1 MNLIQEFSLE
11 CDVLV
16 AGGGLSG
23 VCCALSAAR
32 NGAQVILV
40 QDRPVLGGN
49 ASSEIRMHVVG
60 ADCHGNRGELLSCEA
75 REGGLIEEIR
85 LDLSVNNV
93 QRSPSL
99 FDVLLYDKCRSEK
112 NLRLLLNAT
121 LRAVTQEGLR
131 LVEAEVS
138 QETTEKVFRIR
149 AKQFVDC
156 TGDGRLGAEAGA
168 DFRMGREAESEF
180 GESMALPVADLH
192 TLGSS
197 LLLTASRR
205 ETPTPFRKPAWAR
218 HFEAE
223 DLAQRLHLRPGQEA
237 SGLGY
242 GFWWLEWG
250 GHLDTIRDNEEIRDE
265 LLAIVLGVWD
275 HIKNSGLYPGVEFW
289 ALDWVGY
296 VPGKRES
303 RRFLG
308 PHVLTQQDVQEA
320 PAYPDS
326 IAYGGWWIDLHP
338 VGGVDAPSEPPCVQ
352 HHIDYIFD
360 VPLRCC
366 FSRNIPNLWMA
377 GRNISATHVAF
388 ASTRVMA
395 TCALIGEGVGVA
407 VAAAVR
413 HGVDPADIVARPELI
428 GEVQQTLLRQDA
440 FLIGIPNRDP
450 KDLARRAIVS
460 ASSEAADGPAAN
472 VLSGYTRSVHG
483 KGGAPKGRAVAG
495 THRWI
500 SAPGLPASLELRW
513 KEPIVARE
521 IRVVFDTGQHRELTF
536 SLSEGTNRK
545 ILWGAGQP
553 ETAKDYQLVGIAPD
567 GTEKE
572 LATVEDNY
580 RRLCIHPLPEPTT
593 LSALRLVVTAT
604 NGAPE
609 ARVLEVRVY

>member
-1 MNLIQEFSLE
+1 MTQEMTLE

-16 AGGGLSG
+16 AGGGLAG

-32 NGAQVILV
+32 NGARVIMV

-60 ADCHGNRGELLSCEA
+60 ADCHGARGELLSCEA

-112 NLRLLLNAT
+112 NLQLLLNAT
-121 LRAVTQEGLR
+121 LRAVKQDGLR
-131 LVEAEVS
+131 LLEAEIS
-138 QETTEKVFRIR
+138 QETTEKLFKIR

-168 DFRMGREAESEF
+168 DFRMGREAQSEF
-180 GESMALPVADLH
+180 GESMALPVADQH

-197 LLLTASRR
+197 LLFTANRR
-205 ETPTPFRKPAWAR
+205 ETPVPFRKPAWAR
-218 HFEAE
+218 SFKAE
-223 DLAQRLHLRPGQEA
+223 DLTHRLHLRPGKEA
-237 SGLGY
+237 GGLGY

-250 GHLDTIRDNEEIRDE
+250 GQLDTIRDNEAIRDE

-275 HIKNSGLYPGVEFW
+275 HIKNSGAYPGAEFW
-289 ALDWVGY
+289 ALDWIGF

-308 PHVLTQQDVQEA
+308 PRVLTQQDVQEA
-320 PAYPDS
+320 PAHPDA

-338 VGGVDAPSEPPCVQ
+338 VGGVDDPSQPPCVQ
-352 HHIDYIFD
+352 HHIDYLFD
-360 VPLRCC
+360 IPLGCC

-395 TCALIGEGVGVA
+395 TCALVGQGVGVA
-407 VAAAVR
+407 AAAAVR
-413 HGVDPADIVARPELI
+413 HGVDPADVLARPELLE
-428 GEVQQTLLRQDA
+428 EVQQTLLRQDA
-440 FLIGIPNRDP
+440 FLIDVPNRDP
-450 KDLARRAIVS
+450 GDLAQRAVVS
-460 ASSEAADGPAAN
+460 ASSESDEGPAAN

-483 KGGAPKGRAVAG
+483 KGGVPQKRAVPG
-495 THRWI
+495 SHRWI
-500 SAPGLPASLELRW
+500 SAPELPASLELRW
-513 KEPIVARE
+513 AQPIVARE
-521 IRVVFDTGQHRELTF
+521 IRLVFDTGQHRELTF
-536 SLSEGTNRK
+536 SLSEHTNRN

-553 ETAKDYQLVGIAPD
+553 ETVRDYHLVGIAPD
-567 GTEKE
+567 GTESE
-572 LATVEDNY
+572 LVAAEGNY
-580 RRLCIHPLPEPTT
+580 RRLCIHELPEPTE
-593 LSALRLVVTAT
+593 LSALRLEVTAT